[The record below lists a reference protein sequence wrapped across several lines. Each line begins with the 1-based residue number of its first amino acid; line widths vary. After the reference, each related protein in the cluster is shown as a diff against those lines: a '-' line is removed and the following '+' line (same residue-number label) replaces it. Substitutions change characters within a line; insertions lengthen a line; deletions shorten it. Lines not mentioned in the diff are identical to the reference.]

1 MRAAGKEEKL
11 RSYGLTDIGI
21 SRKYNQDY
29 SLECDEPIGNLDNLY
44 VVCDGLGGHNAGEFA
59 SENAA
64 EIFFDVAEDSDS
76 HMPLSIFREAINKV
90 NSLIYRKGKE
100 PSYAGMATTLVACT
114 IRDDTAYVINV
125 GDSRAYVVGDDITQI
140 TIDHSYMGEL
150 MHEGRI
156 SKDEARFHK
165 KNNVITKAIGA
176 EKTIEPDYFQ
186 VDIEDDETIM
196 LCSDG
201 LYNMV
206 SERTMQE
213 VINSNMP
220 LKRKVEKLV
229 DLANEAGGRDNI
241 AVILIEK

>member
-1 MRAAGKEEKL
+1 M

-44 VVCDGLGGHNAGEFA
+44 VLCDGLGGHNAGEFA

-100 PSYAGMATTLVACT
+100 PAYAGMATTLVGCT

-125 GDSRAYVVGDDITQI
+125 GDSRAYIIGDDITQI

-150 MHEGRI
+150 ISEGRI
-156 SKDEARFHK
+156 SRDEARFHK

-186 VDIEDDETIM
+186 VDIEDDEIIM

-206 SERTMQE
+206 SEQTIKSVVE
-213 VINSNMP
+213 SEGS
-220 LKRKVEKLV
+220 LKKKVERLIQ
-229 DLANEAGGRDNI
+229 LANEAGGRDNI
-241 AVILIEK
+241 AVILISK